1 VSALPVADPAAAMPP
16 GADASVRRADAVRR
30 LSLTAFRCYARLRL
44 ETGPEPVV
52 LTGPNGAGKTALL
65 EALSLLAPGRGLRRA
80 ALGDLARRPRP
91 EAPPA
96 EPWSVAAILDG
107 VSGSVAL
114 GTGQDP
120 EGGERRVVRVDGR
133 PARGQKTL
141 AEHAAIAWATPEQDR
156 LFLEGPSARRRFLDR
171 LVLGFAANHAGEL
184 GAYEHCQRERG
195 RLLAEG
201 RRDDRWLAALEDG
214 MARHGIAVAAARA
227 AVVARLDAAAGA
239 APGPFPAARLALIGE
254 TDRWLAAMPA
264 LAAEE
269 RLRAALAAARGG
281 DAAQGGAGHGPH
293 RSDLAVR
300 FAQKDIAAAEG
311 STGEQKALVLSIV
324 LANARAL
331 AAERGRPPLLLLDE
345 VVAHL
350 DRARRA
356 AFADAIAALGAQ
368 AWLTGTDDELFQGLR
383 GRAQFLRVLDS
394 SVTGP

>member
-1 VSALPVADPAAAMPP
+1 MSALPVAVQAAAVPP
-16 GADASVRRADAVRR
+16 GVDPSAPRADAVRR

-91 EAPPA
+91 GAPPA

-107 VSGSVAL
+107 ASGSVAL

-133 PARGQKTL
+133 SARGQKTL

-201 RRDDRWLAALEDG
+201 QRDDRWLAALEDG

-227 AVVARLDAAAGA
+227 AVVARLDAAAAA

-269 RLRAALAAARGG
+269 RLRAALAAARGA

-300 FAQKDIAAAEG
+300 FAQKDIAAVDG

-350 DRARRA
+350 DRARRT

-383 GRAQFLRVLDS
+383 GRAQFLRVFDS